1 MQRKRITL
9 VLIVSVIA
17 MVLNAQSRNIYTH
30 LEIWLAWKTES
41 IETGTV
47 WQTVKHISHV
57 CT

>member
-1 MQRKRITL
+1 MIRL
-9 VLIVSVIA
+9 VLIVSAIA
-17 MVLNAQSRNIYTH
+17 MVLNAQAVNIYTD

-47 WQTVKHISHV
+47 WQTIKHISHV